1 MQQGFGFR
9 AGGQPRELR
18 GPGQPAGSSPGK
30 LPSRGPGWGSCLPR
44 GVQGCQP
51 TPWIPGQPPGPSSS
65 KVQGRRVAGVWGS
78 CMAGVWDSGLSQE
91 SGSVEQISL
100 HCAEGSL
107 EWLYP
112 AGALRL
118 SLSPRLPTSTA
129 AKGKSP
135 RQVTTCIKPSST
147 FRGAQIYLERN
158 GILELLLSETDASLR
173 PRVRCFSWLPH
184 EKVALFLQSTLHQD
198 ISRRIAAFRYELRGD
213 WNSRLSLPSR
223 ACRPCNDT
231 EILMAICTSD
241 FVIRGNIRT
250 VTNDVEMRESIIN
263 VSAMRIHRQK
273 FTLFQPVGKSSKS
286 TGSIHT
292 LLQCGVKPGPGSF
305 LFTGWLHFGEAW
317 LSCAPR
323 YKDFRHIYEDAHQA
337 HENPCEVLLD

>member
-1 MQQGFGFR
+1 MPLVLWALCLGVLDTVLCSYSEDQCSW
-9 AGGQPRELR
+9 R
-18 GPGQPAGSSPGK
+18 G
-30 LPSRGPGWGSCLPR
+30 
-44 GVQGCQP
+44 
-51 TPWIPGQPPGPSSS
+51 
-65 KVQGRRVAGVWGS
+65 
-78 CMAGVWDSGLSQE
+78 SGLSQE

-118 SLSPRLPTSTA
+118 SLSPRLPMSTA

-158 GILELLLSETDASLR
+158 GILELLLSEADASLR
-173 PRVRCFSWLPH
+173 PRVHCFSWLPQ

-213 WNSRLSLPSR
+213 WNSRLSLPSSNLSMEG

-241 FVIRGNIRT
+241 FGSPPYPLESLAVFPDRAAGRTDPPVPTRGLRLG
-250 VTNDVEMRESIIN
+250 
-263 VSAMRIHRQK
+263 QK
-273 FTLFQPVGKSSKS
+273 VRSWRYPPAEVYWTP
-286 TGSIHT
+286 
-292 LLQCGVKPGPGSF
+292 PGSF
-305 LFTGWLHFGEAW
+305 NNPDYSVPGRTQILDPPL
-317 LSCAPR
+317 PR
-323 YKDFRHIYEDAHQA
+323 QA
-337 HENPCEVLLD
+337 SRSGPQ

>member
-1 MQQGFGFR
+1 EVWAASRPHGIRCLGLL
-9 AGGQPRELR
+9 ASLT
-18 GPGQPAGSSPGK
+18 GSGHYGNIRLFSP
-30 LPSRGPGWGSCLPR
+30 C
-44 GVQGCQP
+44 
-51 TPWIPGQPPGPSSS
+51 
-65 KVQGRRVAGVWGS
+65 
-78 CMAGVWDSGLSQE
+78 SGLSQE

-118 SLSPRLPTSTA
+118 SLSPRLPTSIA
-129 AKGKSP
+129 AEGKSP

-158 GILELLLSETDASLR
+158 GILELLLSEADASLR
-173 PRVRCFSWLPH
+173 PRVHCFSWQPQ

-213 WNSRLSLPSR
+213 WNSRLSLTSSNLSMEG

-231 EILMAICTSD
+231 EILMALCTSD
-241 FVIRGNIRT
+241 FVIRGNIRS
-250 VTNDVEMRESIIN
+250 VSNDVEMQESIIS

-273 FTLFQPVGKSSKS
+273 FTLFQPVSKSSKS

-292 LLQCGVKPGPGSF
+292 LLQCGVKPGPGIF

-323 YKDFRHIYEDAHQA
+323 YKDFRRIYEDAHQA
-337 HENPCEVLLD
+337 HENPCEVSLD

>member
-1 MQQGFGFR
+1 YNF
-9 AGGQPRELR
+9 
-18 GPGQPAGSSPGK
+18 
-30 LPSRGPGWGSCLPR
+30 
-44 GVQGCQP
+44 
-51 TPWIPGQPPGPSSS
+51 PSSAPNLLCTANLGLFS
-65 KVQGRRVAGVWGS
+65 P
-78 CMAGVWDSGLSQE
+78 DSGLSQE

-100 HCAEGSL
+100 RCAEGSL

-118 SLSPRLPTSTA
+118 RKNPRS
-129 AKGKSP
+129 
-135 RQVTTCIKPSST
+135 
-147 FRGAQIYLERN
+147 FRGAQIYLERD
-158 GILELLLSETDASLR
+158 GILELVLSEADVSLR
-173 PRVRCFSWLPH
+173 PKVRCFNWLPK

-213 WNSRLSLPSR
+213 WNSRMPPGSAG

-250 VTNDVEMRESIIN
+250 VSNDVEMQESIIS
-263 VSAMRIHRQK
+263 VSATRIHRQK
-273 FTLFQPVGKSSKS
+273 FTLFQPVGKYGKS
-286 TGSIHT
+286 TGSIRT
-292 LLQCGVKPGPGSF
+292 LLRCGVKPGPGSF

-323 YKDFRHIYEDAHQA
+323 YKDFRRIYEDAHHA
-337 HENPCEVLLD
+337 HENPCEVSLD

>member
-1 MQQGFGFR
+1 YDSNMCSF
-9 AGGQPRELR
+9 
-18 GPGQPAGSSPGK
+18 SS
-30 LPSRGPGWGSCLPR
+30 C
-44 GVQGCQP
+44 
-51 TPWIPGQPPGPSSS
+51 
-65 KVQGRRVAGVWGS
+65 
-78 CMAGVWDSGLSQE
+78 SGLSQE
-91 SGSVEQISL
+91 SESVEQISL
-100 HCAEGSL
+100 HCAEGLL

-118 SLSPRLPTSTA
+118 SLSPRLPMSTA

-135 RQVTTCIKPSST
+135 RQITTCIKPSST
-147 FRGAQIYLERN
+147 FQGAQIYLERD

-173 PRVRCFSWLPH
+173 PRVRCFSWLPQ

-213 WNSRLSLPSR
+213 WNSRLSLPSSSLSLEG

-250 VTNDVEMRESIIN
+250 VSNDVERQESVIS
-263 VSAMRIHRQK
+263 VSATRVHRQK
-273 FTLFQPVGKSSKS
+273 FTLFQPVSKSSKS
-286 TGSIHT
+286 MGSIHT
-292 LLQCGVKPGPGSF
+292 LLRCGVKPGPGSF
-305 LFTGWLHFGEAW
+305 LFMGWLHFGEAW

-323 YKDFRHIYEDAHQA
+323 YKDFQRIYEIAHQA